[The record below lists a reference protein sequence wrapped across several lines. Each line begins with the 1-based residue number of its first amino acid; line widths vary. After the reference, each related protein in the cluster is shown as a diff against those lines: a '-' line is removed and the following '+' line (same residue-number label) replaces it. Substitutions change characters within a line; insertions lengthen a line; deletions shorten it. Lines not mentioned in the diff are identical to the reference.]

1 MRKVRM
7 MVKNIVKVKK
17 VGCFVIDDNA
27 TVVVVVVVV
36 VVYAVVAIVVFVEVL
51 LMKAL
56 TRVRDVINQ
65 MDIR

>member
-17 VGCFVIDDNA
+17 VGIRRCFVIDNNA
-27 TVVVVVVVV
+27 TVVVV
-36 VVYAVVAIVVFVEVL
+36 VVYAVVAVVVFVEVI
-51 LMKAL
+51 LMKVL